1 MSKLISNSSVWIST
15 VIIRDWGREA
25 LFLGKKDTFFC
36 IKQMKDC
43 KNAKISLRLGLDHDN
58 CRV

>member
-1 MSKLISNSSVWIST
+1 MLKLIQNISVWIST
-15 VIIRDWGREA
+15 VIIRDWGRKA
-25 LFLGKKDTFFC
+25 LFLGEKDIFFC
-36 IKQMKDC
+36 IKQMKHC